1 MKKFATIV
9 AIVLFILSAC
19 SKEADLDEKDYEKKN
34 FLVSECN
41 MTIQIMPSPP
51 QIKET
56 SDKELIENVLSV
68 IDATK
73 KIELKE
79 NIGNGWEIY
88 IHIVMNEKEFFISY
102 MDNKLCINQVW
113 YDVEESLQ
121 HQLLKIF
128 NEIQEELIQNYQGTT
143 VKSFYPLYSAS
154 EEIIA
159 YAFCLAPKGYA
170 VVDITGVIVEYSL
183 QNNFPTTF
191 EQKIYYGGPRAFF
204 VKHENQYVNVLSSYL
219 ITDLELLQIIRM
231 AYVDQQQ
238 QLFY

>member
-128 NEIQEELIQNYQGTT
+128 NEI
-143 VKSFYPLYSAS
+143 
-154 EEIIA
+154 
-159 YAFCLAPKGYA
+159 
-170 VVDITGVIVEYSL
+170 
-183 QNNFPTTF
+183 
-191 EQKIYYGGPRAFF
+191 
-204 VKHENQYVNVLSSYL
+204 
-219 ITDLELLQIIRM
+219 
-231 AYVDQQQ
+231 
-238 QLFY
+238 